1 MTKLYNHYKAD
12 NSLSVDVYIYCIY
25 LHSVVAVIV
34 VVFVTRL
41 HSTQSFQT

>member
-25 LHSVVAVIV
+25 LHSVVV

>member
-25 LHSVVAVIV
+25 LHSVV

-41 HSTQSFQT
+41 HSTQSIQT